1 MDALTNRQAAILDY
15 IRCEIIR
22 SGRPP
27 TVREIGAKFGV
38 TSTTTVQDHL
48 AALERKGC
56 IRRDGSASRNIRL
69 AGEFAPPS
77 GLPLV
82 GRVAA
87 GRPIEAI
94 ENLEGY
100 VSLDSPFASPEEL
113 FCLRVEGESMK
124 DADIRNRDIVVVRK
138 KEWFDDGEIGVA
150 VVDEEATVKRV
161 TRTKDGV
168 DLVPANDAFSTT
180 HVGPGKGFR
189 YAGQVVGVL
198 RAMRPA

>member
-1 MDALTNRQAAILDY
+1 MEPLTNRQAAILDY
-15 IRCEIIR
+15 IRREIAR
-22 SGRPP
+22 CGRPP
-27 TVREIGAKFGV
+27 TVREIGAKFGF
-38 TSTTTVQDHL
+38 TSTTTVRDHL
-48 AALERKGC
+48 GALERKGC

-69 AGEFAPPS
+69 AGEFAAVA

-87 GRPIEAI
+87 GTPIEAI

-100 VSLDSPFASPEEL
+100 ISLDSPFASPEEL

-124 DADIRNRDIVVVRK
+124 DADIHDRDIVVVRK

-150 VVDEEATVKRV
+150 VVDESATVKRV
-161 TRTKDGV
+161 VRTKDGV
-168 DLVPANDAFSTT
+168 DLVPANEIFSTI
-180 HVGPGKGFR
+180 HVGPGQDFR

-198 RAMRPA
+198 RTMRPA

>member
-1 MDALTNRQAAILDY
+1 MEPLTNPQAAVLDY
-15 IRCEIIR
+15 IRREIAR

-27 TVREIGAKFGV
+27 TVREIGLKFGYR
-38 TSTTTVQDHL
+38 STGTVRDHL
-48 AALERKGC
+48 AALEHKGC
-56 IRRDGSASRNIRL
+56 ITREGSASRNIRL
-69 AGEFAPPS
+69 AGEFAAAT

-87 GRPIEAI
+87 GTPIEAI
-94 ENLEGY
+94 ENIEGY

-124 DADIRNRDIVVVRK
+124 DADIRDRDIVVVRK

-168 DLVPANDAFSTT
+168 DLVPANDAFSTI
-180 HVGPGKGFR
+180 HVGPGKDFR